1 MVSSRDTRY
10 LLVDERRFL
19 VSQITFNG
27 DFHGD
32 SHRTPNLIHSFQ
44 RKTEQRVQFN
54 IIKLGLHEH
63 ILDVT

>member
-32 SHRTPNLIHSFQ
+32 SHRVPNLIHFIQ
-44 RKTEQRVQFN
+44 REEQFGFKPYLIQ
-54 IIKLGLHEH
+54 LGLYEY

>member
-27 DFHGD
+27 DFDGG
-32 SHRTPNLIHSFQ
+32 SHRIPNLIHFIQ